1 MFCLMYRFALRCFLC
16 AATLNLSWNVDLVSC
31 IETDDGCSDRVQYGL
46 HSNDDFDVELLLE
59 SDAEAHDLQLL
70 QTQLQLKVR
79 RQTGS
84 AADAANTEQ
93 LVAATDSQNSSSISH
108 ERVGQ
113 TIVHAVTSAS
123 HHGTNDQVLS
133 NAVIGRH
140 DASHADPFGLRQQV
154 LDFTKEVR
162 APEEK
167 WAVAAL
173 VALCCFSIV
182 APSLLF
188 WFLRNTKK
196 EDKPAC
202 SFGLKATAGFFIVVF
217 FIAGTYL
224 TTWYFAGAVLKTAI
238 SKADTTFLGVKVDSE
253 RMALNPFVGK
263 LVVDGL
269 RIENPQGWR
278 SDHLLTCKS
287 LLIDVSMRSVIF
299 SFAHRLT
306 IQRLDLDSC
315 DVIYEQALTTSN
327 VEDVVHHLGSTSG
340 SGEKRQSDN
349 RQQLQISV
357 QEVSIQNLWAKGTL
371 YLTGDNGISLAIPNM
386 HWDDFTKEE
395 SGKNSGEEIVSF
407 LLATILNSVL
417 RVFKR

>member
-1 MFCLMYRFALRCFLC
+1 MFCLMYGFALRCFLC
-16 AATLNLSWNVDLVSC
+16 AAILNCIWNIDLVSC
-31 IETDDGCSDRVQYGL
+31 IEADDGCSDYARYGL
-46 HSNDDFDVELLLE
+46 QLNDDFDVESLLE
-59 SDAEAHDLQLL
+59 SDAQVHDLQLL
-70 QTQLQLKVR
+70 QTQLQLKVQR
-79 RQTGS
+79 NNGS
-84 AADAANTEQ
+84 AADAASTGQ
-93 LVAATDSQNSSSISH
+93 LVAATDSKIGKSIS
-108 ERVGQ
+108 
-113 TIVHAVTSAS
+113 AS
-123 HHGTNDQVLS
+123 NLSTNDQVRS
-133 NAVIGRH
+133 TADISRHNASR
-140 DASHADPFGLRQQV
+140 ADPFGLRQQV

-173 VALCCFSIV
+173 VALCCFTIV

-188 WFLRNTKK
+188 WFMRNTKK

-202 SFGLKATAGFFIVVF
+202 SLGLKVTTGFFIVVF
-217 FIAGTYL
+217 FVAGTYL

-238 SKADTTFLGVKVDSE
+238 SKADTTFLGVKVLSE

-263 LVVDGL
+263 LIVDGL
-269 RIENPQGWR
+269 RIENPPGWR

-327 VEDVVHHLGSTSG
+327 VEDVVHHLEGTSSSIKKRR
-340 SGEKRQSDN
+340 SGN
-349 RQQLQISV
+349 RQPLQISV
-357 QEVSIQNLWAKGTL
+357 EEVSIQNLWAKGTL
-371 YLTGDNGISLAIPNM
+371 YLTGDNGISLSIPNM

-395 SGKNSGEEIVSF
+395 SGKDSGEEIVSF